1 MDAAAEWGLHILN
14 EHAEWALFLVLL
26 LEEAGIPLPLPG
38 DLVMMLAGVRVAQ
51 GRTHPAL
58 ALLLMEGATLLGSS
72 ALYWLAR
79 RGGRPVLYRYGKFL
93 HLELDKLER
102 AEDFLRRHGHLAIVA
117 GRVIPG
123 LRIPTTLAAGV
134 FGVPYRVFLP
144 SLAVGASAYILF
156 FFFIGLF
163 AGPGVV
169 RALEGPHFPL
179 RTIADL
185 LGVGLAIAAY
195 IGIRRRAHLGTA
207 VHAMPERKRLETA
220 LMAGLFATATMSLV
234 LDLLINALAAVG
246 HTTPAVALFELAR
259 TFARH
264 YGIRPAIEVFV
275 GGLAVYVVLQLAW
288 AIVYAHVERW
298 LPEPDWLGGLV
309 FALLPLAFSLWV
321 VLPALGAGVGGL
333 ALGVGLVPLAGEVLR
348 HGIYGWALG
357 TSYTLLTRAR
367 AGPRRAAPAPREQPA
382 SAASQG

>member
-1 MDAAAEWGLHILN
+1 MDSLAEWGLRVLN
-14 EHAEWALFLVLL
+14 DHAEWALFLVLL
-26 LEEAGIPLPLPG
+26 LEESGIPLPLPG

-51 GRTHPAL
+51 GRTHPVL
-58 ALLLMEGATLLGSS
+58 AILLMESATLLGSS

-102 AEDFLRRHGHLAIVA
+102 AEDFLRRHGQLAIVA

-134 FGVPYRVFLP
+134 FGIPYWTFMP
-144 SLAVGASAYILF
+144 PLAVGASIYILF
-156 FFFIGLF
+156 FFFVGLF

-179 RTIADL
+179 RTIADVA
-185 LGVGLAIAAY
+185 GVGLAIAAY
-195 IGIRRRAHLGTA
+195 VVIRRRAHLVTA
-207 VHAMPERKRLETA
+207 VHVMPERKRLETA

-234 LDLLINALAAVG
+234 LDLLINSLATVG
-246 HTTPAVALFELAR
+246 HTTPASALFELAR
-259 TFARH
+259 AFARH
-264 YGIRPAIEVFV
+264 YGVRPAVEVLV
-275 GGLAVYVVLQLAW
+275 GGIAVYVILQLLW
-288 AIVYAHVERW
+288 ALLYSHVERW

-309 FALLPLAFSLWV
+309 FALVPLAFSLWIM
-321 VLPALGAGVGGL
+321 LPALGAGVAGL
-333 ALGVGLVPLAGEVLR
+333 SLGMGLVPLGGEVLR
-348 HGIYGWALG
+348 HAIYGWALS

-367 AGPRRAAPAPREQPA
+367 AAPRKAAAVAKQPV
-382 SAASQG
+382 

>member
-1 MDAAAEWGLHILN
+1 MDSLAEWGLRVLN
-14 EHAEWALFLVLL
+14 DHAEWALFLVLL
-26 LEEAGIPLPLPG
+26 LEESGIPLPLPG

-51 GRTHPAL
+51 GRTHPVL
-58 ALLLMEGATLLGSS
+58 AILLMESATLLGSS

-102 AEDFLRRHGHLAIVA
+102 AEDFLRRHGQLAIVA

-134 FGVPYRVFLP
+134 FGIPYWTFMP
-144 SLAVGASAYILF
+144 PLAVGASIYILF
-156 FFFIGLF
+156 FFFVGLL

-179 RTIADL
+179 RTIADVA
-185 LGVGLAIAAY
+185 GVGLAIAAY
-195 IGIRRRAHLGTA
+195 VVIRRRAHLVTA
-207 VHAMPERKRLETA
+207 VHVMPERKRLETA

-234 LDLLINALAAVG
+234 LDLLINSLATVG
-246 HTTPAVALFELAR
+246 HTTPASALFELAR
-259 TFARH
+259 AFARH
-264 YGIRPAIEVFV
+264 YGVRPAVEVLV
-275 GGLAVYVVLQLAW
+275 GGIAVYVILQLLW
-288 AIVYAHVERW
+288 ALLYSHVERW

-309 FALLPLAFSLWV
+309 FALVPLAFSLWIM
-321 VLPALGAGVGGL
+321 LPALGAGVAGL
-333 ALGVGLVPLAGEVLR
+333 SLGMGLVPLGGEVLR
-348 HGIYGWALG
+348 HAIYGWALS

-367 AGPRRAAPAPREQPA
+367 AAPRKAAAVAKQPV
-382 SAASQG
+382 

>member
-1 MDAAAEWGLHILN
+1 MDSLAEWGLRVLN
-14 EHAEWALFLVLL
+14 DHAEWALFLVLL
-26 LEEAGIPLPLPG
+26 LEESGIPLPLPG

-51 GRTHPAL
+51 GRTHPVL
-58 ALLLMEGATLLGSS
+58 AILLMESATLLGSS

-102 AEDFLRRHGHLAIVA
+102 AEDFLRRHGQLAIVA

-134 FGVPYRVFLP
+134 FGIPYWTFMP
-144 SLAVGASAYILF
+144 PLAVGASIYILF
-156 FFFIGLF
+156 FFFVGLL

-179 RTIADL
+179 RTIADVA
-185 LGVGLAIAAY
+185 GVGLAIAAY
-195 IGIRRRAHLGTA
+195 VVIRRRAHLVTA
-207 VHAMPERKRLETA
+207 VHVMPERKRLETA

-234 LDLLINALAAVG
+234 LDLLINSLATVG
-246 HTTPAVALFELAR
+246 HTTPASALFELAR
-259 TFARH
+259 AFARH
-264 YGIRPAIEVFV
+264 YGVRPAVEVLV
-275 GGLAVYVVLQLAW
+275 GGIAVYVILQLLW
-288 AIVYAHVERW
+288 ALLYSHVERW

-309 FALLPLAFSLWV
+309 FALVPLAFSLWIM
-321 VLPALGAGVGGL
+321 LPALGAGVAGL
-333 ALGVGLVPLAGEVLR
+333 SLGMGLVPLGGEVLR
-348 HGIYGWALG
+348 HAIYDWALS

-367 AGPRRAAPAPREQPA
+367 AAPRKAAAVAKQPV
-382 SAASQG
+382 

>member
-1 MDAAAEWGLHILN
+1 MDSLAEWGLRVLN
-14 EHAEWALFLVLL
+14 DHAEWALFLVLL
-26 LEEAGIPLPLPG
+26 LEESGIPLPLPG

-51 GRTHPAL
+51 GRTHPVL
-58 ALLLMEGATLLGSS
+58 AILLMESATLLGSS

-102 AEDFLRRHGHLAIVA
+102 AEDFLRRHGQLAIVA

-134 FGVPYRVFLP
+134 FGIPYWTFMP
-144 SLAVGASAYILF
+144 PLAVGASIYSLF
-156 FFFIGLF
+156 FFFVGLF

-179 RTIADL
+179 RTIADVA
-185 LGVGLAIAAY
+185 GVGLAIAAY
-195 IGIRRRAHLGTA
+195 VVIRRRAHLVTA
-207 VHAMPERKRLETA
+207 VHVMPERKRLETA

-234 LDLLINALAAVG
+234 LDLLINSLATVG
-246 HTTPAVALFELAR
+246 HTTPASALFELAR
-259 TFARH
+259 AFARH
-264 YGIRPAIEVFV
+264 YGVRPAVEVLV
-275 GGLAVYVVLQLAW
+275 GGIAVYVILQLLW
-288 AIVYAHVERW
+288 ALLYSHVERW

-309 FALLPLAFSLWV
+309 FALVPLAFSLWIM
-321 VLPALGAGVGGL
+321 LPALGAGVAGL
-333 ALGVGLVPLAGEVLR
+333 SLGMGLVPLGGEVLR
-348 HGIYGWALG
+348 HAIYGWALS

-367 AGPRRAAPAPREQPA
+367 AAPRKAAAVAKQPA
-382 SAASQG
+382 

>member
-1 MDAAAEWGLHILN
+1 
-14 EHAEWALFLVLL
+14 VLL
-26 LEEAGIPLPLPG
+26 LEESGIPLPLPG

-51 GRTHPAL
+51 GRTHPVL
-58 ALLLMEGATLLGSS
+58 AILLMESATLLGSS

-102 AEDFLRRHGHLAIVA
+102 AEDFLRRHGQLAIVA

-134 FGVPYRVFLP
+134 FGIPYWTFMP
-144 SLAVGASAYILF
+144 PLAVGASIYILF
-156 FFFIGLF
+156 FFFVGLF

-179 RTIADL
+179 RTIADVA
-185 LGVGLAIAAY
+185 GVGLAIAAY
-195 IGIRRRAHLGTA
+195 VVIRRRAHLVTA
-207 VHAMPERKRLETA
+207 VHVMPERKRLETA

-234 LDLLINALAAVG
+234 LDLLINSLATVG
-246 HTTPAVALFELAR
+246 HTTPASALFELAR
-259 TFARH
+259 AFARH
-264 YGIRPAIEVFV
+264 YGVRPAVEVLV
-275 GGLAVYVVLQLAW
+275 GGIAVYVILQLLW
-288 AIVYAHVERW
+288 ALLYSHVERW

-309 FALLPLAFSLWV
+309 FALVPLAFSLWIM
-321 VLPALGAGVGGL
+321 LPALGAGVAGL
-333 ALGVGLVPLAGEVLR
+333 SLGMGLVPLGGEVLR
-348 HGIYGWALG
+348 HAIYGWALS

-367 AGPRRAAPAPREQPA
+367 AAPRKAAAVAKQPV
-382 SAASQG
+382 